1 MEEEALVSVV
11 AGIEIN
17 ISWSLPG
24 EHSISLPRSE
34 LISAGLEK
42 IPIFRISG
50 WTGLHPGSVT
60 PHPSLQPPSGYIIY
74 QQYTGWTWNSSRG
87 MLNIHMKALYNT
99 RPQRVCS
106 GEKRSSGGG
115 DLSDISYLAGELL
128 KADG

>member
-24 EHSISLPRSE
+24 EPSISLPRSE

-60 PHPSLQPPSGYIIY
+60 PHPALQPPSGYIIY
-74 QQYTGWTWNSSRG
+74 QQYTT
-87 MLNIHMKALYNT
+87 
-99 RPQRVCS
+99 Q
-106 GEKRSSGGG
+106 
-115 DLSDISYLAGELL
+115 AGPGTAHEEC
-128 KADG
+128 